1 MLILYCYRPLVGVK
15 DDTIDQTLC
24 FADDL
29 QSFALFFCAQIQYE
43 KSFTMNLL
51 KDKIK
56 EALFSVMPV
65 VAIVFLLAVTP
76 LANFT
81 GRELGVFGGSAVLMV
96 LGIGLFSLGA
106 DMFMTPIGD
115 YIGSGLTKSKKM
127 WLILGVSFA
136 MGVFIT
142 VAEPDLS
149 VLAEQVAGKIGRT
162 ALIVT
167 VGAGVGLFLV
177 VAVLKIVSKKSL
189 SNLLAFFYMVLFS
202 VVAVLVET
210 GNADFLAMSF
220 DSGGVTTGP
229 ITVPFIMAFGVGI
242 SQTIGGRNAD
252 ENSFGLVALCS
263 IGPVLAV
270 MLLGLLSTGDVN
282 YTLSDYSVAENIW
295 LALGTT
301 SWKVVKEVAIA
312 LGLIVVFFAVLQV
325 TYLKI
330 PTRKLKRIAMGLLYT
345 FLGLVIFLTAVSVGF
360 MPIGYKL
367 GQELSSESNWV
378 IVLVGFVIGMVVV
391 LAEPAIH
398 VLNKQ
403 VEEVT
408 NRTVSKRSMLIAL
421 SVGVGL
427 SIGLSMLRMILGFS
441 ILYYLIP
448 GYIISIGL
456 SFFVPGM
463 YTAIAFDSGGVASG
477 PLTSSFILPL
487 AIGVCVGL
495 NGGDVS
501 RVLTD
506 AFGIVAMVAMTP
518 LITIQLLGFRAVVA
532 KRMRDNYAQKRIVS
546 ADDEQIIYFR

>member
-1 MLILYCYRPLVGVK
+1 
-15 DDTIDQTLC
+15 
-24 FADDL
+24 
-29 QSFALFFCAQIQYE
+29 
-43 KSFTMNLL
+43 MNLL

-149 VLAEQVAGKIGRT
+149 VLAEQVAGKIDRT

-270 MLLGLLSTGDVN
+270 MLLGLLSAGDVN
-282 YTLSDYSVAENIW
+282 YTLADYSVAENIW

-312 LGLIVVFFAVLQV
+312 LGLIVVFFVVLQV